1 MGKVQRVDDDGS
13 QMMVLTNRMR
23 LKVYSAPL
31 GNPGDIF
38 GDEYAYA
45 TECVGRNRIK
55 TFSSNTL
62 PID

>member
-1 MGKVQRVDDDGS
+1 
-13 QMMVLTNRMR
+13 MR
-23 LKVYSAPL
+23 HKVYSTPL

-55 TFSSNTL
+55 TLSGNT
-62 PID
+62 ISIE